1 MTKTSAIIHK
11 WLALL
16 MAIQILFWFVSGLFF
31 AAFPIE
37 RVRSEHAIAAGR
49 AEPVAL
55 DAAAPGW
62 RGWRRR
68 GWRPQTKSSFGRC
81 SAGRWP

>member
-1 MTKTSAIIHK
+1 MSAASRVSAKVHK

-37 RVRSEHAIAAGR
+37 RV
-49 AEPVAL
+49 
-55 DAAAPGW
+55 
-62 RGWRRR
+62 
-68 GWRPQTKSSFGRC
+68 
-81 SAGRWP
+81 